1 MRGELLKALGF
12 VMKYIVMK
20 TGICGASEFDTTVP
34 RPPAK
39 SDILSSL
46 KTTIFL
52 VLTIDAQQHIFY
64 PAAHTASSFV
74 APNKPCEYHLAW

>member
-20 TGICGASEFDTTVP
+20 TDICGASEFDTTVP

-39 SDILSSL
+39 SDMLSSL
-46 KTTIFL
+46 
-52 VLTIDAQQHIFY
+52 
-64 PAAHTASSFV
+64 
-74 APNKPCEYHLAW
+74 